1 MNSTIGIDNLFIQP
15 LVNVILYTVKKIE
28 RLVQQEKKSRLLQ
41 AVIALIVRGVAHGF
55 CKLNLLCIL
64 TYILVLHSLD
74 FLAFFS
80 APRISSQSVKI
91 TRQDPKFFALSTILL
106 SLSAIAI
113 QSIARI

>member
-41 AVIALIVRGVAHGF
+41 AVIVVIALIVRGVAHGF
-55 CKLNLLCIL
+55 RKLNLLCIL

-80 APRISSQSVKI
+80 AERPQSDI
-91 TRQDPKFFALSTILL
+91 FFCQNYTTGP
-106 SLSAIAI
+106 
-113 QSIARI
+113 

>member
-55 CKLNLLCIL
+55 RKLNLLCIL

-80 APRISSQSVKI
+80 AERPHGY
-91 TRQDPKFFALSTILL
+91 LLL
-106 SLSAIAI
+106 SKLHDRTLNFSLC
-113 QSIARI
+113 QQ